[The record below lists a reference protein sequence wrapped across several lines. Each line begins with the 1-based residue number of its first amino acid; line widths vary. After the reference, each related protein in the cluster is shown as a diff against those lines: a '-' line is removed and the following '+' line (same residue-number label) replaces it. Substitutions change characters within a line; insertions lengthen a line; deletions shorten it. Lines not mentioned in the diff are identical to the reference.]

1 MGIGEIWD
9 LIAMR
14 PMINVLI
21 VLADYLL
28 SSFGLAVIVLTVVTR
43 VLMYPLTVKQL
54 RATKGMQDLQ
64 PKLTELQKKYAKDK
78 QKLAQEQMRMY
89 KESGMSPAGCLVPMI
104 VQLPIWIA
112 LYWSIIKLLA
122 VVPEDFLGLSR
133 YLYSWPLVYSTLPL
147 NSNFLLLNLAAPD
160 TVLALLVGA
169 SMWVQQ
175 KMVQSTSTD
184 PKQRSQTQMML
195 WMMPLMFIFL
205 AMSFPSGL
213 ALYWVVS
220 NVITIGIQ
228 YFITGGW
235 GGLAPAAATKSTGR
249 DKKYQKRIAEVE
261 QGAAD
266 SIDVSSD
273 IVEPSSTEEKGLADG
288 KSGGERQDRGR
299 GYPSSLRT
307 VRRQPKRGSG
317 HRHKRR

>member
-1 MGIGEIWD
+1 MV
-9 LIAMR
+9 
-14 PMINVLI
+14 NVLI

-133 YLYSWPLVYSTLPL
+133 YLYSWPQVYSTLPL
-147 NSNFLLLNLAAPD
+147 NSDFLWMNLAGPN
-160 TVLALLVGA
+160 TVLAFLVGA

-184 PKQRSQTQMML
+184 PKQRSQSQMML
-195 WMMPLMFIFL
+195 WMMPLMFTFL

-235 GGLAPAAATKSTGR
+235 GGLAPGAATRSTGR
-249 DKKYQKRIAEVE
+249 DKTYKKRIAEVE
-261 QGAAD
+261 QGAAE
-266 SIDVSSD
+266 SLDVSSD
-273 IVEPSSTEEKGLADG
+273 IVEPSATEEKGLADE
-288 KSGGERQDRGR
+288 KSGDERQDRGR
-299 GYPSSLRT
+299 GYPASLRT
-307 VRRQPKRGSG
+307 VRRQPKRGRG